1 MKDIEDIGNVGNVE
15 KLRKKIVGYEHIKF
29 RKDYQNYLEDYPNLN
44 LFCLELIEQ
53 LKDTNVKTK
62 QEFSK
67 IFMELHKTFK
77 MPNKIKN
84 SVMLYHLKSM
94 FTMDIISYQTLVYLK
109 QFLRSKNCR
118 SLSGILEV
126 AIMTGPGEFSCKY
139 NCYYCP
145 DQKGFA
151 RSYIKEEPAVRR
163 AAQSNFD
170 PVGQIYDRLSA
181 YESNGHD
188 IDKLEIIVL
197 GGTWSNY
204 PEQYQREFIR
214 DTYYAANTYFDIDKR
229 ERLSL
234 AEEKTINESALCK
247 IIGLSLETRPDC
259 INKEEI
265 LRFLSYGVTRVQIG
279 IQHTDNKLL
288 KKINR
293 MCTMED
299 TQKAIHILKD
309 SGFKVMGHLMP
320 NLPGATPESDMEMF
334 TEMIDNPLN
343 QVDEWKIYPT
353 SITTTSDKDE
363 TEVYTE
369 IEKWYRRGKYIPY
382 SESELIDVIIHA
394 KRYINPWIRIA
405 RIFRD
410 IPVAN
415 ITAGAETPHMRQVC
429 QKIMAENDEYCACI
443 RCREIKSLD
452 YSDEDVCYQITPY
465 QGSYNDDYFI
475 CAYVKQPGGHPD
487 GNILGFIRLRLKKN
501 HHHAIEYVDEIRDCA
516 LVRELHVYGR
526 MRPTYMSLIETETET
541 ETEKQKDNSQHRGIG
556 RKLLNMAE
564 DIALE
569 NNINKVAIISGVGVR
584 KYYQKLGY
592 ELDGAFMVK
601 KFDIGDPIKYME
613 IKMKIIELIGFAF
626 MILSMVFHIL
636 WKDS

>member
-1 MKDIEDIGNVGNVE
+1 MKDIEDIVT
-15 KLRKKIVGYEHIKF
+15 LRKKISGHQHIKF
-29 RKDYQNYLEDYPNLN
+29 RQDYANYLQEYPNLDE
-44 LFCLELIEQ
+44 FCHHLISK
-53 LKDTNVKTK
+53 LKNTNVREKK
-62 QEFSK
+62 EFNK

-77 MPNKIKN
+77 MPQKIKN
-84 SVMLYHLKSM
+84 SVMLYHLKTLFSK
-94 FTMDIISYQTLVYLK
+94 DIISYQILIYMK

-204 PEQYQREFIR
+204 PHEYQRGFIR
-214 DTYYAANTYFDIDKR
+214 DTYYAANTYFDIHKR

-234 AEEKTINESALCK
+234 AEEKTINENTLCK

-259 INKEEI
+259 IDKEEI

-279 IQHTDNKLL
+279 LQHTNNKLL

-293 MCTMED
+293 MCTVED
-299 TQKAIHILKD
+299 GQRAIHMLKD
-309 SGFKVMGHLMP
+309 SGFKIMGHLMP
-320 NLPGATPESDMEMF
+320 NLPGATPEIDKEMF
-334 TEMIDNPLN
+334 TEMIDNTLN

-353 SITTTSDKDE
+353 SITTTSDKDD

-369 IEKWYRRGKYIPY
+369 IERWYLRGKYIPY
-382 SESELIDVIIHA
+382 SESELIDVVIHA
-394 KRYINPWIRIA
+394 KRHINPWIRIA

-452 YSDEDVCYQITPY
+452 YNDDDVCYKVIPY
-465 QGSYNDDYFI
+465 QGSYNQDYFI
-475 CAYVKQPGGHPD
+475 CAYVKQSNGHPD
-487 GNILGFIRLRLKKN
+487 GNILGFIRLRLKNK
-501 HHHAIEYVDEIRDCA
+501 HTDSIEYVDEISGCA

-526 MRPTYMSLIETETET
+526 MRPTYMSLIESTSQRES
-541 ETEKQKDNSQHRGIG
+541 DNSQHRGVG
-556 RKLLNMAE
+556 RKLLSIAE
-564 DIALE
+564 DISRK
-569 NNINKVAIISGVGVR
+569 NSFNKVAIISGVGVR
-584 KYYQKLGY
+584 NYYRKFGYKL
-592 ELDGAFMVK
+592 EGAFMVK
-601 KFDIGDPIKYME
+601 KIDRYNQMKRLMY
-613 IKMKIIELIGFAF
+613 KMKIDLQMTLVGIIFVIISLAYF
-626 MILSMVFHIL
+626 
-636 WKDS
+636 W

>member
-1 MKDIEDIGNVGNVE
+1 MKDIEDIVT
-15 KLRKKIVGYEHIKF
+15 LRKKIGGHQHIKF
-29 RKDYQNYLEDYPNLN
+29 RKDYANYAEQFPNMDE
-44 LFCLELIEQ
+44 FCDDLINKLREA
-53 LKDTNVKTK
+53 NVTTK
-62 QEFSK
+62 KEFNK
-67 IFMELHKTFK
+67 IFMELHKTFN
-77 MPNKIKN
+77 MPQKIKN
-84 SVMLYHLKSM
+84 SVMLYHLKSL
-94 FTMDIISYQTLVYLK
+94 FSKDIISYEILIYMK

-204 PEQYQREFIR
+204 PEKYQCEFIR
-214 DTYYAANTYFDIDKR
+214 DIYYAANTYFDIYKR
-229 ERLSL
+229 LRFTLE
-234 AEEKTINESALCK
+234 EEKTINQHHLCK
-247 IIGLSLETRPDC
+247 IIGLTLETRPDC

-265 LRFLSYGVTRVQIG
+265 RRFLNYGVTRVQIG
-279 IQHTDNKLL
+279 LQHTNNKLL

-299 TQKAIHILKD
+299 GQHAIHMLKD
-309 SGFKVMGHLMP
+309 SGFKIMGHLMP
-320 NLPGATPESDMEMF
+320 NLPGATPEIDKEMF
-334 TEMIDNPLN
+334 SEMIENPLN

-369 IEKWYRRGKYIPY
+369 IERWYRRGKYIPY
-382 SESELIDVIIHA
+382 SESELIDVVIHA
-394 KRYINPWIRIA
+394 KRQMNPWIRIA

-429 QKIMAENDEYCACI
+429 QKIMAENGEYCACI

-452 YSDEDVCYQITPY
+452 YNDEDICFQIVPY

-475 CAYVKQPGGHPD
+475 CAYVKQPSGHID

-501 HHHAIEYVDEIRDCA
+501 SEKAFEYVDEIQHCA

-526 MRPTYMSLIETETET
+526 MRPTYMSLIETES
-541 ETEKQKDNSQHRGIG
+541 EKQNDNYQHRGVG
-556 RKLLNMAE
+556 RKLLSIAE
-564 DIALE
+564 DISRK
-569 NNINKVAIISGVGVR
+569 NNFNKVAIISGVGVR
-584 KYYQKLGY
+584 NYYRKFGY
-592 ELDGAFMVK
+592 ELEGAFMVK
-601 KFDIGDPIKYME
+601 TLNTYNPIKYLEYQMKMTYME
-613 IKMKIIELIGFAF
+613 ILSLICLILAF
-626 MILSMVFHIL
+626 IYYIYSN
-636 WKDS
+636 

>member
-1 MKDIEDIGNVGNVE
+1 MRDIEDIVA
-15 KLRKKIVGYEHIKF
+15 LRKKISGHQHIKF
-29 RKDYQNYLEDYPNLN
+29 RQDFADYLDDYPNLN
-44 LFCLELIEQ
+44 KFCLELIQTLRDE
-53 LKDTNVKTK
+53 NVISKK
-62 QEFSK
+62 EFSK
-67 IFMELHKTFK
+67 IFMNLHKK
-77 MPNKIKN
+77 YNMPKKIKN
-84 SVMLYHLKSM
+84 SVMIYHLKLM
-94 FTMDIISYQTLVYLK
+94 FTMDIISYEILTYMK

-170 PVGQIYDRLSA
+170 PVGQMYDRLSA

-204 PEQYQREFIR
+204 PEEYQREFIR

-229 ERLSL
+229 DRLSL
-234 AEEKTINESALCK
+234 PEEKTINETTLCK
-247 IIGLSLETRPDC
+247 IIGFSLETRPDC

-279 IQHTDNKLL
+279 LQHTNNKLL

-299 TQKAIHILKD
+299 GQRAIHMLKD
-309 SGFKVMGHLMP
+309 SGLKVMGHLMP
-320 NLPGATPESDMEMF
+320 NLPDATPEIDKEMF
-334 TEMIDNPLN
+334 TEMIDDPLN

-382 SESELIDVIIHA
+382 SESELIDVVIHA

-429 QKIMAENDEYCACI
+429 QKIMAENGEYCACI

-452 YSDEDVCYQITPY
+452 YQDEDIQFQITPY

-501 HHHAIEYVDEIRDCA
+501 RQKAFEYVDEIRDCA

-526 MRPTYMSLIETETET
+526 MRPTYMSLIETETE
-541 ETEKQKDNSQHRGIG
+541 KQKDNSQHRGVG
-556 RKLLNMAE
+556 RKLLSIAE
-564 DIALE
+564 DIAR
-569 NNINKVAIISGVGVR
+569 NNSFSKLAIISGVGVR
-584 KYYQKLGY
+584 GYYRKFGY

-601 KFDIGDPIKYME
+601 KLDSYPNPIKYLE
-613 IKMKIIELIGFAF
+613 DKMKITLQMTLIEVIGIVF
-626 MILSMVFHIL
+626 MIISLLFHIF
-636 WKDS
+636 WKDL